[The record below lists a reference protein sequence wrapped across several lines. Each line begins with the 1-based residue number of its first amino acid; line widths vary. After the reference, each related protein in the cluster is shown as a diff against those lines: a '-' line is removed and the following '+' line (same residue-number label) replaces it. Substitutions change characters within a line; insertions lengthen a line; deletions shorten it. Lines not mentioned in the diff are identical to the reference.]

1 MASVAQVIGLAP
13 GPLVAFRIEIILHDF
28 AIYLFGFQTKEL
40 LKEYFSDVYHVKI
53 TIFLKLCTW

>member
-53 TIFLKLCTW
+53 TIF